1 MILYIPTIVSIYM
14 PMDLKD
20 IVKELEMD
28 GESKEVLSFET
39 ILKMIADEDE
49 DVIETMSEMP
59 SLPKLLRQVHKA
71 GFWHGAEFGR
81 QVFLEIMENE
91 KKVEVLKNTD
101 SIEF

>member
-1 MILYIPTIVSIYM
+1 M

-20 IVKELEMD
+20 IIAELEMD

-39 ILKMIADEDE
+39 VLKIISDQDE
-49 DVIETMSEMP
+49 DVIETMTEMP

-91 KKVEVLKNTD
+91 KKMEILKESD
-101 SIEF
+101 SIDF

>member
-1 MILYIPTIVSIYM
+1 M

-20 IVKELEMD
+20 IIAELEMD
-28 GESKEVLSFET
+28 GESKEALSFDT
-39 ILKMIADEDE
+39 VIKLISDEDE
-49 DVIETMSEMP
+49 DVIETMTEMP

-91 KKVEVLKNTD
+91 KKMEVLKE
-101 SIEF
+101 SEAIEF

>member
-1 MILYIPTIVSIYM
+1 M

-20 IVKELEMD
+20 IIAELEMD
-28 GESKEVLSFET
+28 GESKEALSFDT
-39 ILKMIADEDE
+39 VIKLISDEDE
-49 DVIETMSEMP
+49 DVIETMTEMP

-91 KKVEVLKNTD
+91 KKMEILKESD
-101 SIEF
+101 SIDF

>member
-1 MILYIPTIVSIYM
+1 M

-20 IVKELEMD
+20 IIAELEMD
-28 GESKEVLSFET
+28 GESKEALSFDT
-39 ILKMIADEDE
+39 VIKLISDEDE
-49 DVIETMSEMP
+49 DVIETMTEMP

-91 KKVEVLKNTD
+91 KKMEVLKESD
-101 SIEF
+101 SIDF